1 MTTYTLEE
9 VTDIIAESFA
19 SYTNKKLELIDVYNV
34 EEIPGVPGSYTYD
47 VSVYFKQDTEEDA
60 SIAFKNN
67 VENDEETFKS
77 ELLVKI
83 KDKIKARRPNLDDQ
97 DLSTIVLSVDTTSG
111 RYTRSFNK
119 GRARPN
125 FDAIVPQITHT
136 NVDVASTAFLELKQV
151 VCTKEAGHMNVSFVI
166 NSNLSNKLYYRI
178 KLSDPSLVHDDSTD
192 FVDWLKSNAGTNG
205 IQSTVQSLPPNL
217 EINKLLSQAF
227 DDTILTSS
235 FDPVKEYRVHILAYF
250 DHDQTFQVYFSQ
262 LL

>member
-1 MTTYTLEE
+1 
-9 VTDIIAESFA
+9 
-19 SYTNKKLELIDVYNV
+19 
-34 EEIPGVPGSYTYD
+34 
-47 VSVYFKQDTEEDA
+47 
-60 SIAFKNN
+60 
-67 VENDEETFKS
+67 
-77 ELLVKI
+77 
-83 KDKIKARRPNLDDQ
+83 
-97 DLSTIVLSVDTTSG
+97 
-111 RYTRSFNK
+111 
-119 GRARPN
+119 
-125 FDAIVPQITHT
+125 VPQITHT

-205 IQSTVQSLPPNL
+205 IQS
-217 EINKLLSQAF
+217 
-227 DDTILTSS
+227 S